1 MVYFYNYFDTGKD
14 SEDETTTMVT
24 GAMVTGAG
32 IVAAGAGDEPQ
43 VGAATVRLGEKT
55 GRGAQKRIDP
65 LNDRS
70 GIYCSGFS
78 QTHNVGNIA
87 NFVFQERHLQ
97 FLHYFHYMPV
107 KFYIRRYK
115 GILFA
120 NMWHFCI
127 AASM

>member
-1 MVYFYNYFDTGKD
+1 MNEPLLGKAVRDGGISDEMKMSLTSLVYFYNYFDAGKD

-24 GAMVTGAG
+24 GAG
-32 IVAAGAGDEPQ
+32 IVAPGAGDQPR

-70 GIYCSGFS
+70 GIYCSNFS

-87 NFVFQERHLQ
+87 NFVFQDICSS
-97 FLHYFHYMPV
+97 FIIF
-107 KFYIRRYK
+107 I
-115 GILFA
+115 I
-120 NMWHFCI
+120 
-127 AASM
+127 